1 MKTILVS
8 RCLFGDAC
16 RYDGASRPCPGVEKL
31 RERFTVVPICPE
43 CDGGLPV
50 PRPAG
55 ERRGDLIVTRDGR
68 DLTAPYKRGA
78 EAALQ
83 KARETGATV
92 ALLKSRSPSCGV
104 GQIYDGSFSGKLTE
118 GDGVT
123 AELLKANG
131 IAVFPETALDE
142 LLAETDTEGGTTA

>member
-8 RCLFGDAC
+8 RCLFGVPC
-16 RYDGASRPCPGVEKL
+16 RYDGASCPYPWIDALSK
-31 RERFTVVPICPE
+31 RFTVVTVCPE

-55 ERRGDLIVTRDGR
+55 ERRGDRVVTKDGA
-68 DLTAPYKRGA
+68 DLTAYYVRGA
-78 EAALQ
+78 EATL
-83 KARETGATV
+83 KVARASGATI

-104 GQIYDGSFSGKLTE
+104 GRIHDGTFSGGMTD

-123 AELLKANG
+123 AQLLKENG
-131 IAVFPETALDE
+131 IKVYTENDLAK
-142 LLAETDTEGGTTA
+142 LLAEN